1 MRQSGHQQFNLPGIA
16 ITQIHLRLFR
26 FKCAGNSN
34 LIIRLQPATRY
45 DLPLSRTCFY
55 TALIKILKIRVSIT
69 PGKVKHH
76 PVGFNRMT
84 GAKQCLQFAW
94 AEKIPLKQS
103 IGMFERDQRRN
114 AAGDL
119 IRGQFRA
126 LPANCRSPIFSSV
139 VNDETSTVRPDVY
152 SVINVADCSKAANH
166 PGSLT

>member
-94 AEKIPLKQS
+94 AEKIPPETEHRHVRTRSTK
-103 IGMFERDQRRN
+103 ERRRRSHTRPVPVHCLLT
-114 AAGDL
+114 AG
-119 IRGQFRA
+119 RQF
-126 LPANCRSPIFSSV
+126 SV
-139 VNDETSTVRPDVY
+139 P
-152 SVINVADCSKAANH
+152 
-166 PGSLT
+166 